1 MWPEFCRVIGVLA
14 GPWPWCHHAL
24 VAAPHDVIIARL
36 AQGLDLGGRHV
47 EVPSETIRILRER
60 IVDGWAVLHLEFED
74 SEGQLWD
81 GVAGAIYDDAQ
92 QRWRQSGAAYG
103 GRERRAD
110 PDRGRRVNLRSFSRN
125 PTDDRCCLGGRVYD
139 PTVHRVTV
147 LDENGMQATDA
158 VSDGVAL
165 LISEGAFGE
174 PKTIALY
181 DTDGRLLESRPFD
194 WSD

>member
-1 MWPEFCRVIGVLA
+1 M
-14 GPWPWCHHAL
+14 
-24 VAAPHDVIIARL
+24 AAPHDVITTRL
-36 AQGLDLGGRHV
+36 AQGLDLGSRHV

-74 SEGQLWD
+74 SEGQLWN
-81 GVAGAIYDDAQ
+81 GVAGATYDDAQ

-103 GRERRAD
+103 GRARDRAD
-110 PDRGRRVNLRSFSRN
+110 PDRPRRRVNLHGLTRH
-125 PTDDRCCLGGRVYD
+125 PTDDRCCLSARVHD

-147 LDENGMQATDA
+147 VDENGMPATDA

-165 LISEGAFGE
+165 LISEGPFGE

-181 DTDGRLLESRPFD
+181 DIDGRLLESRPFD